1 MQDLKLVG
9 VHDDGEHLVLSTLDG
24 QKYLLAVDDPLR
36 AAVRLD
42 RARLGQLQIQTEGRL
57 RPRDIQ
63 ARIRAGQTAEEVAE
77 AAGLP
82 VEHVRR
88 FEGPVL
94 AEREFVVR
102 QAQAVRV
109 RQGGRGASAAL
120 GELVGERLAAR
131 AVEDDAQ
138 SWDAWRGDDG
148 VWVVA
153 LTFTAG
159 SRERQ
164 ARWSYDAQLRHV
176 TPRDDEARWLTED
189 DVEEPGQRHRR
200 LTPVGNGRRDLD
212 PLGADAPPHD
222 GPIRD
227 RVYDVEAD
235 GAVRPVD
242 EPRPAVANA
251 TVDLLES
258 LRERRGR
265 RQRTSPPG
273 DPELA
278 GGSLTTDL
286 DAALHTGGGP
296 RPGSRGEPFDEPP
309 SAHPPASRPDL
320 AEDAEV
326 LALTDAEGVN
336 TLDPY
341 DDFAPRIPVPAPA
354 SASGAPSVTPS
365 VVQPVVSTT
374 GGQAGGQGAS
384 ASGGSDEPGNER
396 PSARRARR
404 PSVPK
409 WDDIVFGSRRE

>member
-9 VHDDGEHLVLSTLDG
+9 VHDDGQHLVLSAPDG
-24 QKYLLAVDDPLR
+24 QKYLLVVDDPLR

-42 RARLGQLQIQTEGRL
+42 RARLGQLQIETEGKL

-77 AAGLP
+77 AAELP

-109 RQGGRGASAAL
+109 RHGGKGSAATL
-120 GELVGERLAAR
+120 GELVTERLAAR
-131 AVEDDAQ
+131 AVEEDQ
-138 SWDAWRGDDG
+138 LVWDAWRGDDG
-148 VWVVA
+148 GWVVT

-176 TPRDDEARWLTED
+176 MPRDDESRWLTED
-189 DVEEPGQRHRR
+189 DVEEPGSRHRR
-200 LTPVGNGRRDLD
+200 LTTVGGTARRED
-212 PLGADAPPHD
+212 PAGAD

-227 RVYDVEAD
+227 RVYDIEAD
-235 GAVRPVD
+235 GGVRPAE
-242 EPRPAVANA
+242 EPRPAAAAAA
-251 TVDLLES
+251 TVDLLDS

-278 GGSLTTDL
+278 GGTFSIDPMLMDPISADPM
-286 DAALHTGGGP
+286 DAALHGGASTADRFGA
-296 RPGSRGEPFDEPP
+296 FNDPP
-309 SAHPPASRPDL
+309 AAHPPASRPDL
-320 AEDAEV
+320 AADAEV
-326 LALTDAEGVN
+326 LLLDADGVA
-336 TLDPY
+336 TLEPQLLHDH
-341 DDFAPRIPVPAPA
+341 AAAAAMPAPA
-354 SASGAPSVTPS
+354 SATAGTPAD
-365 VVQPVVSTT
+365 P
-374 GGQAGGQGAS
+374 AGGT
-384 ASGGSDEPGNER
+384 ASGDQPGTDR
-396 PSARRARR
+396 APVRRGRR